1 MGAGDLLK
9 RGMAALRG
17 VVRPTPDDNGRM
29 VGDQPAAV
37 PSDLGPLTVEN
48 VRTIRRILHAHDE
61 GDLLESGLL
70 AVSLLRDADVVGAL
84 GQRLLA
90 LQACP
95 TTVHPTDDSD
105 AAKAAAV
112 DLSGRWGRIVSR
124 AAMGDLVGGAIFLG
138 ASLGQ
143 LVWYPDESTGEL
155 EPRLEPWP
163 WHALEWRSWERRW
176 YAHTTH
182 GAVPVTPGDGQWVLF
197 APRSEMQPLA
207 WGVVRSIAVWAT
219 RAEFGASDLSHHV
232 EAKAP
237 AWVATVPL
245 ESRKTEDAKSFIRGL
260 RNLGRN
266 AVIPT
271 PRGPTQGESYDVRIE
286 EAKAEAS
293 KVFELLLRIAGGKV
307 RLAILGQDLTSQNN
321 QVGTNASSQSGEGV
335 TDLVVTADGLGWDEC
350 MTAQVAL
357 PWARYRGTPPCRIV
371 TDTERETDAKAD
383 AEASKAEAEAVA
395 AWAKAGVEVDA
406 VAHATAAG
414 MKGARR
420 RAAPSPAADSD
431 TADKGSTP

>member
-1 MGAGDLLK
+1 
-9 RGMAALRG
+9 MAALRG
-17 VVRPTPDDNGRM
+17 VVRPRADDGRET
-29 VGDQPAAV
+29 GDRPAAV

-48 VRTIRRILHAHDE
+48 VRTIRRILQAHDE
-61 GDLLESGLL
+61 GYLLDSGLL
-70 AVSLLRDADVVGAL
+70 AVALLRDPDVVGAI

-95 TTVHPTDDSD
+95 TTVHPADDSAAAAD
-105 AAKAAAV
+105 AAA
-112 DLSGRWGRIVSR
+112 DLTARWGRIVPR

-138 ASLGQ
+138 ASVGQ
-143 LVWYPDESTGEL
+143 LVWYPHETTGEL

-163 WHALEWRSWERRW
+163 WHATEYRSWERRW
-176 YAHTTH
+176 YVHTAT
-182 GAVPVTPGDGQWVLF
+182 GPMPITPGDGQWVLY

-207 WGVVRSIAVWAT
+207 WGVVRAIAMWVT

-350 MTAQVAL
+350 MTQQVAL
-357 PWARYRGTPPCRIV
+357 PWARYRGTPPSRIV

-383 AEASKAEAEAVA
+383 AEASRAEAEAVA

-414 MKGARR
+414 MKGARP
-420 RAAPSPAADSD
+420 RALPSPAANSD
-431 TADKGSTP
+431 TADKSPTP